1 MASPP
6 IPKPEVKTA
15 HGVYM
20 REMLVSG
27 NMDWLKFYQFHYDG
41 QLHEFIFPCG
51 SGWLTP
57 EQAHAVSRRERLRE
71 TAQMKFLADVELET
85 VH

>member
-1 MASPP
+1 MTE
-6 IPKPEVKTA
+6 KKTA
-15 HGVYM
+15 HGVYV

-41 QLHEFIFPCG
+41 QLHEFIFPSG

-57 EQAHAVSRRERLRE
+57 EQAHAVALRE
-71 TAQMKFLADVELET
+71 GLRDTARMKFLVDVELET

>member
-6 IPKPEVKTA
+6 IRESEVKTA
-15 HGVYM
+15 HGVYR
-20 REMLVSG
+20 REFLVSG
-27 NMDWLKFYQFHYDG
+27 NMDWLKFYQFWYDG
-41 QLHEFIFPCG
+41 HQHEYIFPCG

-57 EQAHAVSRRERLRE
+57 QQAHDVAVREQLRS
-71 TAQMKFLADVELET
+71 TAHMKFLADVELET